1 MLAVRLVGVFCV
13 AWCVNLWCLVC
24 ELVVLVRWY
33 LLFVEKTF
41 GQEQISCEA
50 SLLYC
55 VAPIVDTE
63 ALWCSRMP
71 ISEKQLHRC
80 ELSLHFNIEIDH
92 TAHGA
97 FL

>member
-1 MLAVRLVGVFCV
+1 M
-13 AWCVNLWCLVC
+13 C

-92 TAHGA
+92 TAHA
-97 FL
+97 NHTNQPNLWNLTQLTELNATYN